1 MKLRIAGLG
10 LVLAATAAA
19 AGGRAEMEKKVSEK
33 TGGGGTQVATL
44 GGGCFWCVEAVYERI
59 AGIKSVVSGY
69 AGGTR
74 PNPTYEEVCTGTTG
88 HAEVVQVEFDPEVI
102 SYEKILELFWKAHDP
117 TTANRQGADVG
128 TQYRSLILF
137 TDQAQ
142 RTAAETSKR
151 EAAKRFQLP
160 IVTQIEAL
168 TVFYRAEDYHQD
180 YYKQNPYAGYCSFV
194 IRPKLQKLG
203 LE

>member
-1 MKLRIAGLG
+1 
-10 LVLAATAAA
+10 
-19 AGGRAEMEKKVSEK
+19 
-33 TGGGGTQVATL
+33 
-44 GGGCFWCVEAVYERI
+44 
-59 AGIKSVVSGY
+59 
-69 AGGTR
+69 
-74 PNPTYEEVCTGTTG
+74 
-88 HAEVVQVEFDPEVI
+88 VQVEFDPEVI

-117 TTANRQGADVG
+117 TTLNRQGADAG
-128 TQYRSLILF
+128 TQYRSLILY

-142 RTAAETSKR
+142 RKAAETSKR
-151 EAAKRFQLP
+151 EAAKRFQRP